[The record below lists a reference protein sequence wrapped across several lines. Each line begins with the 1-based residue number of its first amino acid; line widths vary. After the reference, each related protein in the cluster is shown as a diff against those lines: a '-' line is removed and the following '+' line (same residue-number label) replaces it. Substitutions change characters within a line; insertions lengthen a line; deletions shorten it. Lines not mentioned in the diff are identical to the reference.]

1 MRTGYR
7 YLCVVL
13 VALLSLTAEANA
25 DQLTVV
31 RVVDGDTYELSDGS
45 KVRLIGVDTPES
57 HYSYKLMNDVERSHR
72 EREIIQEYGSLA
84 TLYAM
89 KLVLGKPVQLVYDDA
104 NAATGHR
111 DRFGRTLA
119 YINVLDEEGNSLY
132 CLNDRLIF
140 DGYANTYVKY
150 PFARMEWY
158 RAAEGIARTEG
169 RGFWNPGF
177 DTTNEEQRLQPVLK
191 QGEVVYVTRTGSKY
205 HRATCSSL
213 RRSKIKLE
221 PGHKGHYD
229 ACKICKPPQVL

>member
-1 MRTGYR
+1 MRTGFR
-7 YLCVVL
+7 YLNIFL
-13 VALLSLTAEANA
+13 FALLTLSAQAEAQSLTI
-25 DQLTVV
+25 V
-31 RVVDGDTYELSDGS
+31 RVVDGDTYELSDGR

-57 HYSYKLMNDVERSHR
+57 HYSYKLMNDAERSMR

-89 KLVLGKPVQLVYDDA
+89 KLVLNKPVSLVFDDA

-119 YINVLDEEGNSLY
+119 YINVLDDDGNPVY

-150 PFARMEWY
+150 PFARMNWY
-158 RAAEGIARTEG
+158 RDAEGIARSEG

-177 DTTNEEQRLQPVLK
+177 DTASAGQQLQPTLAT
-191 QGEVVYVTRTGSKY
+191 GEVVYVTRTGSKY
-205 HRATCSSL
+205 HRATCRSL
-213 RRSKIKLE
+213 RRSKIELD
-221 PGHKGHYD
+221 PGHEHDYD
-229 ACKICKPPQVL
+229 ACKICKPPQIM